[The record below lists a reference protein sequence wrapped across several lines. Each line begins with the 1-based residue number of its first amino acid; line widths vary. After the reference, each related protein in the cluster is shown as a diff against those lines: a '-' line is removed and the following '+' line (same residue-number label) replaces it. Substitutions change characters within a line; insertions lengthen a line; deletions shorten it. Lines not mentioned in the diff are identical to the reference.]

1 MLKSHKWLF
10 YSHNSCLIQNFSLPL
25 RQRSINH
32 INIPNY
38 MSKVAYLLGAGAS
51 YGTRGKM
58 PLSSQPPISS
68 DTQFTENYLL
78 RGLPIL
84 QEFSLAIAQLQ
95 AELID
100 KTFIAERKDFS
111 SNALSSL
118 LHISYNYPTIDT
130 YAKLLYATRQIQ
142 KYYEFKRQLSL
153 FFLIW
158 QHIHKQDL
166 RYDSFVSSLI
176 DAKTGEM
183 PSATILSWNY
193 DLQLE
198 MAYASYLTTKG
209 TLTQIWDKLNVYS
222 KTNNTLSEY
231 NNDKP
236 FACIKLNGSAIFH
249 TSEKNIYTSRHTL
262 KDVLWTSSSEQQF
275 WEEIYK
281 LYTDIEQADNP
292 FSNPIYENEL
302 SYCWEDQRK
311 EDLLKNVKA
320 RVEDCE
326 VLVIIGYS
334 FPYVNRAIDRD
345 IFASMQRLKTI
356 YIQDKEGVSKEI
368 KERVENIFEYIQR
381 EKPNIV
387 IKQDISQFY
396 IPNELG

>member
-1 MLKSHKWLF
+1 
-10 YSHNSCLIQNFSLPL
+10 
-25 RQRSINH
+25 
-32 INIPNY
+32 
-38 MSKVAYLLGAGAS
+38 MSKVSYLLGAGAS

-58 PLSSQPPISS
+58 PLSLQPPISS
-68 DTQFTENYLL
+68 DTQVTENHIV

-84 QEFSLAIAQLQ
+84 QEFSSAIAQLQ

-222 KTNNTLSEY
+222 KTNNTLYEY

-249 TSEKNIYTSRHTL
+249 ASEKNTYTLRHTL
-262 KDVLWTSSSEQQF
+262 EDVLWTSASEQQF
-275 WEEIYK
+275 WERIYK
-281 LYTDIEQADNP
+281 LYTDIEHVDNP

-381 EKPNIV
+381 DKPSIV
-387 IKQDISQFY
+387 IKEDISQFY